1 MTLNGDAESIIK
13 CNHICNRYGL
23 DTISVGATIAWAIEC
38 YEQKIFSRKET
49 GGIELTW
56 GNAEA
61 IVAATQA
68 IADQTGF
75 GKVLALGSA
84 GAAKKLGKGA
94 QYLQTVR
101 GIELPMHDPRFS
113 PRFARTYQHDPT
125 PARHVKG
132 GLGIFDFR
140 SPNEVKYDYDGR
152 GQLDVAVTCHTEIMN
167 TSGSCLFGGFSMPQ
181 DALPRLI
188 EAVTGWDFKEDEV
201 VRTGKRIMN
210 IRHVFNLREGQK
222 PADSLLPNRC
232 VGDPP
237 LTEGPLKGITIDHR
251 KLADQFFESIGWD
264 TKTLVPTRESLEGL
278 GGMEDVIRDL
288 YH

>member
-1 MTLNGDAESIIK
+1 
-13 CNHICNRYGL
+13 
-23 DTISVGATIAWAIEC
+23 
-38 YEQKIFSRKET
+38 
-49 GGIELTW
+49 
-56 GNAEA
+56 
-61 IVAATQA
+61 
-68 IADQTGF
+68 
-75 GKVLALGSA
+75 
-84 GAAKKLGKGA
+84 
-94 QYLQTVR
+94 
-101 GIELPMHDPRFS
+101 
-113 PRFARTYQHDPT
+113 
-125 PARHVKG
+125 
-132 GLGIFDFR
+132 
-140 SPNEVKYDYDGR
+140 
-152 GQLDVAVTCHTEIMN
+152 
-167 TSGSCLFGGFSMPQ
+167 MPQ

-188 EAVTGWDFKEDEV
+188 EAVTGWDFKEDDV

-222 PADSLLPNRC
+222 PADSLLPTRC